1 MAAFFAKTLDGFLTP
16 AFLEQVCKKYHYAEE
31 QLPELQAAAGEM
43 LSLMREEAFWES
55 KMVFPK
61 KPCRTEAP
69 DAEFAYVVM
78 SLGKG
83 IDRLQESYSEKGL
96 LTQSYMI
103 EVLASE
109 LLLKGYDAYNR
120 YVRKS
125 TELHVARYYFPG
137 SEEAFPLEMLPKLLG
152 ELTRD
157 VACNSAFCMVPKKS
171 VAFVCELTRD
181 ENVRCQGICVGCGNL
196 YCPNRVTD
204 DDSVRKRLA
213 GEADMPL
220 TYGYS
225 RIFGIDNSVRSY

>member
-1 MAAFFAKTLDGFLTP
+1 MAAFFAETLDEFPAP
-16 AFLEQVCKKYHYAEE
+16 AFLEKVRGKFHYAEE
-31 QLPELQAAAGEM
+31 QLPELQAAAEEM
-43 LSLMREEAFWES
+43 LPLMREEAFWES
-55 KMVFPK
+55 RSVFSG

-103 EVLASE
+103 EVLAGE
-109 LLLKGYDAYNR
+109 LLLEGYGAYNR
-120 YVRKS
+120 YVRKN
-125 TELHVARYYFPG
+125 TDLHVARYHFPG

-152 ELTRD
+152 KLTRE
-157 VACNSAFCMVPKKS
+157 VTCNPAFCMVPKKS

-213 GEADMPL
+213 GAADMPL

-225 RIFGIDNSVRSY
+225 RIFGIDNSVRPY